1 MNKKNIIICGIIL
14 FVLILITIL
23 VLVIDSNMDANS
35 DIDNTDDNEDTVIT
49 SLEVVSDEN
58 DFFTVKNIINSFLE
72 LVKWNDADSLYN
84 VINDNYINENGI
96 TLNNILTRIDYNY
109 FSPNYV
115 ATDMYMRVYQNISYY
130 FVDGYVLDFTDS
142 DVLIDENVDFIVL
155 IANNY
160 YNIIPIEEGTNF
172 EQFVNNYEYS
182 DDFKVSGENAFETYD
197 INVESKLITY
207 IQEFINL
214 LYADVTLAYDMLDED
229 AKEDFGGLSGFSNY
243 RDAILND
250 LSPIVFSYSVTEAY
264 DFIRYNIVDNN
275 QNVVTIEEFGIMD
288 YTINLKNNNFVV

>member
-49 SLEVVSDEN
+49 SLEVVTDEN

-84 VINDNYINENGI
+84 VINDNYTNENGI

-142 DVLIDENVDFIVL
+142 DVLIDENVGFIVL

-182 DDFKVSGENAFETYD
+182 DDVKVSGENAFET
-197 INVESKLITY
+197 
-207 IQEFINL
+207 
-214 LYADVTLAYDMLDED
+214 
-229 AKEDFGGLSGFSNY
+229 FSNY

-250 LSPIVFSYSVTEAY
+250 LSPIVFSYSVTEAD